1 MMSPWR
7 LGLKMKRRMR
17 LTSLNK
23 SDKAT
28 KKLPERSRTGQG
40 MRRLSLLL
48 RGRGLKLNRGHQP
61 QLPADNWSL
70 LLRSPGIW
78 CHRCH
83 NLNNNRVQ
91 STLLWTSWRVWC
103 QGQWQPLQVRT
114 HFMRL
119 STSKPQRWLKW
130 LEVQELS
137 RSRTWWQNP
146 RSTIGAGG

>member
-1 MMSPWR
+1 
-7 LGLKMKRRMR
+7 MK
-17 LTSLNK
+17 LTSLSK

-28 KKLPERSRTGQG
+28 KQLPRRSRGG
-40 MRRLSLLL
+40 LRMRRPNLLP

-119 STSKPQRWLKW
+119 STSKPRRWHKW

-146 RSTIGAGG
+146 RSTIEAGG